1 MMSTFFLCLKVLSVT
16 KRAGLNTA
24 RVEGNIFL
32 NSQKQRQILGAAPPS
47 RVTGEQVEGEHHIQ
61 LLCSCWLTVCLSII

>member
-1 MMSTFFLCLKVLSVT
+1 MSTFFLCLKVLSVT

-32 NSQKQRQILGAAPPS
+32 NSQKQRQILGAAPPF
-47 RVTGEQVEGEHHIQ
+47 TGDRGAG
-61 LLCSCWLTVCLSII
+61 